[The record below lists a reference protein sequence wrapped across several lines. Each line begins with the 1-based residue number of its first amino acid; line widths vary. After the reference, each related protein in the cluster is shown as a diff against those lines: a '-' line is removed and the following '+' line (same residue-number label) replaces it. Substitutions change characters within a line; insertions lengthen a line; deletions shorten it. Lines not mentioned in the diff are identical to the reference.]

1 MFYTISQNVA
11 QGKILLTKGEY
22 VMLDGLLNLPWYGDL
37 FILLVLTHITIAGVT
52 IFLHRHQAHRS
63 VQLHPIVSHFFRFWL
78 WLTTGM
84 VTKQWVAIHRKH
96 HAKCETHDDPH
107 SPQTR
112 GLRTVLLTGSEL
124 YRSEAQNNET
134 LQNYGQGTPDDWL
147 ERNVY
152 SRFPFI
158 GISIMAVL
166 DLILFGPIGLTI
178 FAVQML
184 WIPFWAAGV
193 INGVGHFWGYRNFET
208 ADASRNILPI
218 GILIGGE
225 ELHNNHHA
233 YAASARLS
241 NKWWEFDIGWFYIR
255 CMGLLKLAS
264 VRTIAPV
271 SRHIP
276 DKVKVDLETVKAIV
290 RNRVHVMALYGRQ
303 VINPV
308 IQQERRNASAY
319 IRRVLKRAKHLMI
332 REDVKLD
339 NNTSALLHEALKHS
353 QALDTVYHFK
363 QKLKDIWSRSSENQ
377 AKRLENL
384 HDWCVQAEQTGIKV
398 LRDFAQSLRGYTLQ
412 PV

>member
-1 MFYTISQNVA
+1 MI
-11 QGKILLTKGEY
+11 
-22 VMLDGLLNLPWYGDL
+22 DGLLDFSWYEVL
-37 FILLVLTHITIAGVT
+37 IVLLVLTHITIASVT

-63 VQLHPIVSHFFRFWL
+63 VQLHPLVSHAFRFWL

-96 HAKCETHDDPH
+96 HAKCETIEDPH

-112 GLRTVLLTGSEL
+112 GIRTVLLRGSEL
-124 YRSEAQNNET
+124 YRAEAKNKET

-147 ERNVY
+147 ETHVY
-152 SRFPFI
+152 SRRPYL

-166 DLILFGPIGLTI
+166 DVVMFGALGITV

-184 WIPFWAAGV
+184 WVPVWAAGV
-193 INGVGHFWGYRNFET
+193 INGIGHFWGYRNFET
-208 ADASRNILPI
+208 KDASRNILPI

-255 CMGLLKLAS
+255 CMGLLKLATI
-264 VRTIAPV
+264 RTVAPV
-271 SRHIP
+271 TKHIP
-276 DKVKVDLETVKAIV
+276 DKVKIDLETVKAIV
-290 RNRVHVMALYGRQ
+290 RNRVHIMAMYGRQ
-303 VINPV
+303 VIKPV
-308 IQQERRNASAY
+308 IRQERQNASSY
-319 IRRVLKRAKHLMI
+319 IRKLLNRAKTLMI
-332 REDVKLD
+332 REDIKLD
-339 NNTSALLHEALKHS
+339 NRASELLHEALNHS
-353 QALDTVYHFK
+353 QALQTVYQFK

-377 AKRLENL
+377 AKRLESL

-398 LRDFAQSLRGYTLQ
+398 LRDFALSLRGYTLQ
-412 PV
+412 SA